1 MKSLRVDLVW
11 LILQIK
17 LTCLEAFDHKSWW
30 GAILGSSIPAGSKSQ
45 GCKTCET
52 FPPLFEVSSRVLK
65 SYAGE
70 FLTLDHFKAL
80 LFWQKFA

>member
-17 LTCLEAFDHKSWW
+17 LTCLEAFGHKTWW
-30 GAILGSSIPAGSKSQ
+30 GAISGSSIPSGSRSQ
-45 GCKTCET
+45 GCKHSEA
-52 FPPLFEVSSRVLK
+52 FPPVFEASSRVLK
-65 SYAGE
+65 SDAGE